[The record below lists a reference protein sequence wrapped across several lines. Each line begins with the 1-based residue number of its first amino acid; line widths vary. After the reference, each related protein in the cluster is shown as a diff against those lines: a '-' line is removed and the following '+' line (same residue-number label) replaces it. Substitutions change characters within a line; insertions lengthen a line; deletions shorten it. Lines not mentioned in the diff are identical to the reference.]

1 MLDAV
6 HSSVRCDSNEPWPV
20 PAVKKLTAFLLVL
33 IALLQ
38 YRLWFGDGNIR
49 ELHRLGDH
57 IEELKQEGE
66 KRRERN
72 AAFEAEVMDLKQ
84 GTDAIEERAR
94 HELGMI
100 KEGEV
105 FIQVIDHH
113 PEAKPSPPAA
123 QSEKPK
129 SEQADRRRKLRRER
143 RSQEAPVAPDANA
156 GGALPP
162 AER

>member
-1 MLDAV
+1 M
-6 HSSVRCDSNEPWPV
+6 
-20 PAVKKLTAFLLVL
+20 KKLTAFLLVL

-49 ELHRLGDH
+49 ELHRLGEH

-105 FIQVIDHH
+105 FIQAIDHH
-113 PEAKPSPPAA
+113 PEARPPAA
-123 QSEKPK
+123 ETEKAQG
-129 SEQADRRRKLRRER
+129 ERAGRRRRTRHEQR
-143 RSQEAPVAPDANA
+143 PQDAPAAPAANA
-156 GGALPP
+156 GVEKAPT
-162 AER
+162 AR

>member
-1 MLDAV
+1 M
-6 HSSVRCDSNEPWPV
+6 
-20 PAVKKLTAFLLVL
+20 KKLTAFLLVL

-49 ELHRLGDH
+49 ELHRLGEH

-113 PEAKPSPPAA
+113 PEARPSPPAA
-123 QSEKPK
+123 EAEKAK
-129 SEQADRRRKLRRER
+129 SEQADRKRRLRRER
-143 RSQEAPVAPDANA
+143 RSQDAPAAPAANT
-156 GGALPP
+156 GGEPTP
-162 AER
+162 TDR